1 MTNAET
7 APFTINDDYQSQR
20 YKAGPSM
27 MNKIQSNS
35 SIGLL
40 GRSQASSRF
49 QQSNQALQAVF
60 KAQHNQRSSSYRSA
74 RSNQSSKDNHCNSK
88 SQSPTQRKGV
98 PSHIVQT
105 KKVVQQNPQ
114 PQVL

>member
-1 MTNAET
+1 MADAET
-7 APFTINDDYQSQR
+7 APFSIIDDHQSQR

-35 SIGLL
+35 SVGLL

-49 QQSNQALQAVF
+49 QQSSQALHAVF

-74 RSNQSSKDNHCNSK
+74 RSNQSSKDNK

-98 PSHIVQT
+98 PSHIVKT
-105 KKVVQQNPQ
+105 KRVVAQ
-114 PQVL
+114 